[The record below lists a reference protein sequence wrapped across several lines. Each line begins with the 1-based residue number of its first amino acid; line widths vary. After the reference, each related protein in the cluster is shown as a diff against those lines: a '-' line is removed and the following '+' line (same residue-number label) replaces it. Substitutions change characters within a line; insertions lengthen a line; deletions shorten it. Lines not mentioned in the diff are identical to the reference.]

1 MKHSKRHTLACA
13 TLAVTVAA
21 VLSGCS
27 GSSDGSSLEG
37 GDGPVSGSISVAA
50 VSNPQI
56 QDLQELLPEFKKL
69 YPDIDVSFST
79 LPEDTIKDRVT
90 QDVAAS
96 SGQFDVVMMG
106 PDQILPWARN
116 GWLENLSP
124 TLSDDEEYDADDLIP
139 AVMESHSLDGNAYAV
154 PFYAETAFLM
164 YREDLFEDAGLTM
177 PDKPTWSEVRD
188 FAAALNDPSEDRA
201 GICLRGAPTSGGAMG
216 FTTTLPGYGAQMY
229 DMDWNP
235 TFTSEA
241 FTEAAETYVD
251 MQRNYGIQGAS
262 SASFPECLNAYSQG
276 HAAMWYDA
284 TVAASVLE
292 SPDTSKVVG
301 LNGYAPSPMQEVDT
315 ANWFSSWSFA
325 VPTGAKNKAAAAV
338 FVKWATSKDYIRV
351 VGEEL
356 GWERVPPGT
365 RTSTY
370 ETAEYKEAAEAF
382 AAPTFEALNRVE
394 FCGTEG
400 RPQPYCGGGY
410 LDTDFQQELM
420 VKIGQEMSGA
430 VAGNRDVSEALQAM
444 QSAADQAVEDAGLRD

>member
-1 MKHSKRHTLACA
+1 MKRSRMTFLSAAALAA
-13 TLAVTVAA
+13 ASAVVVT
-21 VLSGCS
+21 GCS
-27 GSSDGSSLEG
+27 ASGEG
-37 GDGPVSGSISVAA
+37 MDAGDGNPKGTITVAA
-50 VSNPQI
+50 VSNPQM
-56 QDLQELLPEFKKL
+56 QDLQELLPHFQKVH
-69 YPDIDVSFST
+69 PDVDVNIT
-79 LPEDTIKDRVT
+79 LLPEDAIKDRVT
-90 QDVAAS
+90 QDVAAG
-96 SGQFDVVMMG
+96 SGQFDMVMMG

-116 GWLENLSP
+116 GWLENLS
-124 TLSDDEEYDADDLIP
+124 TVLSDDDAYDAQDLIP
-139 AVMESHSLDGNAYAV
+139 AVMESHSLEGDAYAV

-164 YREDLFEDAGLTM
+164 YRKDLFEAAGLSM
-177 PDKPTWSEVRD
+177 PEKPSWSEVRD
-188 FAAALNDPSEDRA
+188 FAAALNDPASDIA

-235 TFTSEA
+235 MFTSEQV
-241 FTEAAETYVD
+241 TQAAEAYID

-301 LNGYAPSPMQEVDT
+301 LNGYAPSPTETVDT

-325 VPTGAKNKAAAAV
+325 VPASSKNKSAAAA
-338 FVKWATSKDYIRV
+338 FLKWATSKEYIRL

-370 ETAEYKEAAEAF
+370 DLPEYLEAAAAF
-382 AAPTFEALNRVE
+382 AAPTLEALNRVE

-400 RPQPYCGGGY
+400 NQQPYCGGGY

-420 VKIGQEMSGA
+420 VRIGQEMSGA
-430 VAGNRDVSEALQAM
+430 VAGNRTVAQALEAM
-444 QSAADQAVEDAGLRD
+444 QSTAEQAAIDAGLKD